1 MFLLVIDLFRREETV
16 FFFDVQAT
24 PGPLHITKQENVP
37 FFGRERCV
45 FVFLCSKKIASGHT
59 HSHPRS
65 EREFEFGRMIE

>member
-24 PGPLHITKQENVP
+24 PGPLHITKQEKVP
-37 FFGRERCV
+37 FFGRERFV
-45 FVFLCSKKIASGHT
+45 FVFLCSKKIAGHT